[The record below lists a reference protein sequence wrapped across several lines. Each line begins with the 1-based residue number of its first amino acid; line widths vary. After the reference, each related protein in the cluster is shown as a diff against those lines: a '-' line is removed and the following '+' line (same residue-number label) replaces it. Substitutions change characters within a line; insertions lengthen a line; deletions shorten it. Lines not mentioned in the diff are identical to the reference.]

1 MLSRVV
7 SLIFGLSIFFCSLL
21 GAQDTPFWA
30 TVIADG
36 VNVRA
41 DSTISSQVVTQLSKD
56 EKVYIVGGAYEWF
69 RIQLPPSTEVYVY
82 RKYIEVK
89 GSRAKSLADNL
100 NVRSGPGLSYPVLGQ
115 VSRGNVFRFKRFSG
129 DWVCVLAGD
138 SRLYGWVHKRFLRPL
153 GYSKKTIAT
162 GSASDKKA
170 ASLARN
176 TTASKSGLEEGGQGN
191 VSLDMRREEGF
202 IREAYKDKDGDSASE
217 TKKGDSD
224 LPIAKGVVEEMGR
237 VIGLDYD
244 YKLVDEDGK
253 VQYYLSADSYM
264 IAPFSGRK
272 SAVYGEV
279 VKVEGNVPV
288 LKVDKIEKLR

>member
-1 MLSRVV
+1 MLSRVI
-7 SLIFGLSIFFCSLL
+7 SLSFLFSIFFCGIL
-21 GAQDTPFWA
+21 GAENTSFWA
-30 TVIADG
+30 TVVTDG

-41 DSTISSQVVTQLSKD
+41 DSTISSQVVAHLSGD
-56 EKVYIVGGAYEWF
+56 EKVYVVGKAYEWF
-69 RIQLPPSTEVYVY
+69 KIQLPPSTEVYVY
-82 RKYIEVK
+82 KKYLEVK

-115 VSRGNVFRFKRFSG
+115 VSRGDVFRFKRFSG

-138 SRLYGWVHKRFLRPL
+138 NRLYGWVHERFLRPL
-153 GYSKKTIAT
+153 GYSRKIAGTDRVAEKKSTSLVQEST
-162 GSASDKKA
+162 NSGSALEKGGQKDVPLDVRKQEI
-170 ASLARN
+170 LAR
-176 TTASKSGLEEGGQGN
+176 EP
-191 VSLDMRREEGF
+191 
-202 IREAYKDKDGDSASE
+202 YKDEGPLSE
-217 TKKGDSD
+217 TKKTGSD

-237 VIGLDYD
+237 VIGIDYD

-253 VQYYLSADSYM
+253 IQYYLSADSYM
-264 IAPFSGRK
+264 IAPFNGHK